1 MVSFVLY
8 CLKLY
13 SHLSTGSAQILTN
26 KQENIHCSS
35 PGSLSWSVWC
45 YELFRELSSQY
56 IKYSNTFNIYL
67 RSVNGI
73 ASSTVKREHGKVV
86 IETNISDFV
95 STCLSWADY
104 WSSPGTLN
112 LSWKII
118 VGVRHCRTRHSYERC
133 SGVLR
138 CGVSGLRTL
147 SQQIFSWSR
156 SNPCHH
162 TLIIWCPGV
171 LVTMTMLMQGSLI
184 LLSVTTAPVVMNED
198 NYEWST
204 LFPGWSISGS

>member
-1 MVSFVLY
+1 MASPLPQWRGSMVRLS
-8 CLKLY
+8 LKLIFQT
-13 SHLSTGSAQILTN
+13 LWALVWAELT
-26 KQENIHCSS
+26 IGHP
-35 PGSLSWSVWC
+35 PGLW
-45 YELFRELSSQY
+45 
-56 IKYSNTFNIYL
+56 I
-67 RSVNGI
+67 
-73 ASSTVKREHGKVV
+73 
-86 IETNISDFV
+86 
-95 STCLSWADY
+95 CLGRLLLEWD
-104 WSSPGTLN
+104 
-112 LSWKII
+112 I
-118 VGVRHCRTRHSYERC
+118 VGRDTPMRDALVYS
-133 SGVLR
+133 R